1 MWESRG
7 HKTRFYNFDCFD
19 DPQYVSCNMD
29 LLLLTL
35 ASLVNLGTL
44 VKETGDGCDFK
55 RISTVESLVLETHTK
70 TLDIIDHPTTA
81 IGIVQISFWVIY
93 I

>member
-1 MWESRG
+1 
-7 HKTRFYNFDCFD
+7 
-19 DPQYVSCNMD
+19 MD

-44 VKETGDGCDFK
+44 VKETSDDCDFK
-55 RISTVESLVLETHTK
+55 RTSTVESLVETHTK
-70 TLDIIDHPTTA
+70 ALDIVDHPTTA